1 MPSSIKDGQKRDE
14 YIKKLFVKNKKKN
27 TYNALN

>member
-14 YIKKLFVKNKKKN
+14 YIKKLFVKNKKKIH
-27 TYNALN
+27 TTH